1 MKKLILIAGLALAAC
16 AVPGAA
22 PQTSSTL
29 VSADAAT
36 SLAVG
41 ERITVLT
48 SSRPGGEGMDPAV
61 NVTLRHADG
70 RSLSF
75 QEANHAPY
83 DLFVQRAGGAL
94 AQVIGLQAGDEV
106 TTLYHAAD
114 GERSQQAGAPFFCGP
129 QGPAAI
135 GKYEAPDGTIRIVG
149 LREPFQVEPRP
160 GDGELEAVPYSPD
173 AVCARL
179 TFRRG

>member
-1 MKKLILIAGLALAAC
+1 MKKIILAVGLALAAC
-16 AVPGAA
+16 ASPPIA
-22 PQTSSTL
+22 QTSRTL

-41 ERITVLT
+41 ERITELT
-48 SSRPGGEGMDPAV
+48 SSTDGGEGMDPAV
-61 NVTLRHADG
+61 SYTLRHADG
-70 RSLSF
+70 RTLVF

-94 AQVIGLQAGDEV
+94 AQAMRLQAGDEV
-106 TTLYHAAD
+106 TTLYHSASGESASSEAA
-114 GERSQQAGAPFFCGP
+114 FFCGP

-135 GKYEAPDGTIRIVG
+135 GKYEAPDGAVHIVG

-160 GDGELEAVPYSPD
+160 DGEIEAAPYSPD